1 MSALRIGGLLVAL
14 ILGFMVLRGLSRRA
28 PTSADGLGFL
38 AALIL
43 LAVSLFPELGTVP
56 TDLLLLGRAPHGRL
70 LALIIL
76 SNLILWLYLFWSAG
90 QHRRGHERSDGQ
102 LEALVAR
109 IASQGTN
116 SDLDGVAIVM
126 PAFNEEEAVGKVV
139 HGLPPEI
146 LGQRVHPVVVA
157 DGCSDQTAAMARS
170 AGAQVLDLPI
180 NMGGG
185 AAIRIGYNFAAQS
198 GARVIV
204 TMDADGQHLAS
215 DIASLVAPI
224 LQGDA
229 DFVIGSRR
237 LGSFEQVS
245 ALRSAGL
252 TFFNFFLNLLLQ
264 THLTDCSS
272 GFRAFDAHKLTHL
285 ETSESQ
291 YHTAETIMLV
301 RRLGLRIAERPITV
315 QRRIAGQSKK
325 GNDFVYGYRFA
336 RTMLTRWL
344 RG

>member
-1 MSALRIGGLLVAL
+1 MSALRLGGILVAL

-43 LAVSLFPELGTVP
+43 LAVSLFPGLVNIP
-56 TDLLLLGRAPHGRL
+56 TDLLRLGRAPRGRL
-70 LALIIL
+70 LALIL
-76 SNLILWLYLFWSAG
+76 VSNLVLWLYTFWSAG
-90 QHRRGHERSDGQ
+90 LHRRRHERADGQ

-109 IASQGTN
+109 IASQGAN
-116 SDLDGVAIVM
+116 PDLDGIVIVM
-126 PAFNEEEAVGKVV
+126 PAYNEEESVSQVV
-139 HGLPPEI
+139 RGLPAQI
-146 LGQRVHPVVVA
+146 LGHKVHPIVVA
-157 DGCSDQTAAMARS
+157 DGGTDQTAAVARS
-170 AGAQVLDLPI
+170 AGAHVLDLPI

-185 AAIRIGYNFAAQS
+185 AAIRVGYNFAAQS

-215 DIASLVAPI
+215 DIEGLVAPI
-224 LQGDA
+224 LRGEA

-237 LGSFEQVS
+237 LGTFEKVS
-245 ALRSAGL
+245 VLRSAGL
-252 TFFNFFLNLLLQ
+252 SFFNFFLNLLLQ
-264 THLTDCSS
+264 TRLTDCSS

-291 YHTAETIMLV
+291 YHTSETIMLV

-325 GNDFVYGYRFA
+325 GNDLVYGYRFA

>member
-1 MSALRIGGLLVAL
+1 MSALRLGGILVAL
-14 ILGFMVLRGLSRRA
+14 ILGFIVLRGLSRRA

-43 LAVSLFPELGTVP
+43 LAVSLFPGLVNVP
-56 TDLLLLGRAPHGRL
+56 TDLLRLGRAPRGRL
-70 LALIIL
+70 LALIL
-76 SNLILWLYLFWSAG
+76 VSNLVLWLYTFWSVG
-90 QHRRGHERSDGQ
+90 LHRRRHERSDGQ

-109 IASQGTN
+109 IAAQGPN
-116 SDLDGVAIVM
+116 PDLDGIAIVM
-126 PAFNEEEAVGKVV
+126 PAYNEEDAVAQVV
-139 HGLPPEI
+139 RGLPAEI
-146 LGQRVHPVVVA
+146 LEQRVHPIVVA
-157 DGCSDQTAAMARS
+157 DGCSDQTAAVARS
-170 AGAQVLDLPI
+170 AGAFVLDLPI

-185 AAIRIGYNFAAQS
+185 AAIRVGYNFAAQS

-215 DIASLVAPI
+215 DIEGLIAPI
-224 LQGDA
+224 LRGEA
-229 DFVIGSRR
+229 DFVVGSRR
-237 LGSFEQVS
+237 LGSFERVS

-252 TFFNFFLNLLLQ
+252 SFFNFFLNLLLQ

-272 GFRAFDAHKLTHL
+272 GFRAFDAHKLIHL

-291 YHTAETIMLV
+291 YHTSETIMLV
-301 RRLGLRIAERPITV
+301 RRLGLRIAERPIIV

>member
-1 MSALRIGGLLVAL
+1 MSALRLGGILVAL
-14 ILGFMVLRGLSRRA
+14 VLGFMVLRGLSRRA

-38 AALIL
+38 AALLL
-43 LAVSLFPELGTVP
+43 LAVSLFPGLVNVP
-56 TDLLLLGRAPHGRL
+56 TDLLLLGRAPRGRL
-70 LALIIL
+70 LALILL
-76 SNLILWLYLFWSAG
+76 SNVVLWLYTFWSAG
-90 QHRRGHERSDGQ
+90 LHRRSHERADGQ

-109 IASQGTN
+109 IASQGA
-116 SDLDGVAIVM
+116 SPDLDGVVIVM
-126 PAFNEEEAVGKVV
+126 PAYNEEESVGQVV
-139 HGLPPEI
+139 RGLPGEM
-146 LGQRVHPVVVA
+146 LGHKVYPLVVA
-157 DGCSDQTAAMARS
+157 DGCSDQTAAVARS
-170 AGAQVLDLPI
+170 AGALVLDLPI

-185 AAIRIGYNFAAQS
+185 AAIRVGYNFAAQN

-215 DIASLVAPI
+215 DIEGLVAPI
-224 LQGDA
+224 LRGDT

-237 LGSFEQVS
+237 LGSFEKVS

-252 TFFNFFLNLLLQ
+252 SFFNFFLNLLLQ
-264 THLTDCSS
+264 TRLTDCSS

-291 YHTAETIMLV
+291 YHTSETIMLV

-325 GNDFVYGYRFA
+325 GNDLVYGYRFA

>member
-1 MSALRIGGLLVAL
+1 MSALRLGGILVAL
-14 ILGFMVLRGLSRRA
+14 ILAFMVLRGLSRRA
-28 PTSADGLGFL
+28 PTAADGLGFL

-43 LAVSLFPELGTVP
+43 LAVSFFPGLVNIP
-56 TDLLLLGRAPHGRL
+56 ADLLLLGRAPRGRL
-70 LALIIL
+70 LALL
-76 SNLILWLYLFWSAG
+76 LVSNLVLWLYTFWASG
-90 QHRRGHERSDGQ
+90 NHRRRHERADGQ

-109 IASQGTN
+109 IAAQGSTP
-116 SDLDGVAIVM
+116 DLDGIAIVM
-126 PAFNEEEAVGKVV
+126 PAYNEEEAVAQVV
-139 HGLPPEI
+139 RGLPESI
-146 LGQRVHPVVVA
+146 LALKVHPIVVA
-157 DGCSDQTAAMARS
+157 DGCTDQTAAVARS
-170 AGAQVLDLPI
+170 AGALVLDLPI

-185 AAIRIGYNFAAQS
+185 AAIRVGYNFAAQQ

-215 DIASLVAPI
+215 DIEGLVAPI
-224 LQGDA
+224 LRGDA

-237 LGSFEQVS
+237 LGAFEKVS
-245 ALRSAGL
+245 TLRSAGL
-252 TFFNFFLNLLLQ
+252 SFFNFFLNLLLQ

-291 YHTAETIMLV
+291 YHTSETIMLV
-301 RRLGLRIAERPITV
+301 RRLGLAIAERPIVV

-325 GNDFVYGYRFA
+325 GSDLVYGYRFA